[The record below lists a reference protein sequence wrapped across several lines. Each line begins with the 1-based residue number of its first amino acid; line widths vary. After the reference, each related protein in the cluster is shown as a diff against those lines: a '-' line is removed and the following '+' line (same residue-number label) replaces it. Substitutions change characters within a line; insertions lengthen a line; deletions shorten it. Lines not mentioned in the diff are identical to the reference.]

1 MIGYIFEMGLLF
13 MLLEMSYWPAK
24 LRHKMERRQKAKIQL
39 QANFKSAELKDQIE
53 NEIDSCGPD
62 AGLMKN
68 MLAEAHLK
76 VPKYKP
82 VVPLRPEPAP
92 VAAAAAAL
100 VMPNAP
106 VQPPVLPVG
115 AQPPMI
121 PRGTSEEDPIDVLD
135 SDDELFVEPDS
146 WPRRLS

>member
-1 MIGYIFEMGLLF
+1 MGFLF
-13 MLLEMSYWPAK
+13 MLLEMSYLPVK

-39 QANFKSAELKDQIE
+39 HANFKSAELKDQIE

-62 AGLMKN
+62 AGLMMN

-82 VVPLRPEPAP
+82 VVPLRPVPAP
-92 VAAAAAAL
+92 VAATAAAP

-106 VQPPVLPVG
+106 VQPPMLPVG
-115 AQPPMI
+115 CA
-121 PRGTSEEDPIDVLD
+121 
-135 SDDELFVEPDS
+135 
-146 WPRRLS
+146 